1 MSINDRIT
9 EDADWRDGINEFRD
23 VVTKRITAIEAQ
35 LDMLMS
41 RIRDIEEPP
50 KAPHA
55 PIKQKEE
62 LKL

>member
-9 EDADWRDGINEFRD
+9 EDADWRDGMNEFRD
-23 VVTKRITAIEAQ
+23 VVTKRIETIGAQ

-41 RIRDIEEPP
+41 RIKDIEEPP
-50 KAPHA
+50 KAPHI
-55 PIKQKEE
+55 PIKKEEE

>member
-9 EDADWRDGINEFRD
+9 EHADWREGMNQFRE
-23 VVTKRITAIEAQ
+23 VITRRIEALEAQ
-35 LDMLMS
+35 LDMLIS
-41 RIRDIEEPP
+41 RIRDVEEPP

-55 PIKQKEE
+55 PIKQEEE